1 MEIKTLS
8 VGIFAANCY
17 IVEFDNKGVAII
29 DPGDEEDKISKEL
42 DGKNL
47 KWILLTHGHADHIM
61 GVNSLKNKYNPKVI
75 ASIKEKEI
83 IENPEL
89 NLSKQFGFSYRVS
102 ADLYVQEGT
111 INLDD
116 YRVQILETPGHTPG
130 SVIYIIENY
139 MFTGDT
145 LFKDSIGRTDLPGGD
160 KISMKKTLEKLYK
173 IETDYI
179 VLPGHGPST
188 SLKYEQ
194 KNNPYF
200 FLDL

>member
-61 GVNSLKNKYNPKVI
+61 CVNSLKNKYNPKVI

-102 ADLYVQEGT
+102 ADLYVQEGI